1 MTAPPQ
7 ITASLA
13 PGEIP
18 TLLRGEAAPI
28 RAWFEERNAARILLC
43 VLAVIVGAAAFGAAV
58 GAWRAPLQAFYTAVK
73 FPLIILLTA
82 LGNGLLNGML
92 APLLGTNISFRQSL
106 LAVLMSFTIA
116 SVVLGACAPL
126 AWFVIWN
133 SPPYSPDSDPASMN
147 THSFIFVLL
156 AAWMAAAGVAGN
168 IRLFQLLRQ
177 LAGNATSARRTMLA
191 WLAGNLL
198 LGSQL
203 AWMLRPFVG
212 APHLPVE
219 FLRQTAFE
227 GNFFEMLFRHVK
239 HLLS

>member
-1 MTAPPQ
+1 VTATPKPA
-7 ITASLA
+7 ASLA

-18 TLLRGEAAPI
+18 TLLRGEPAPI
-28 RAWFEERNAARILLC
+28 RAWFEEHSTARIILC
-43 VLAVIVGAAAFGAAV
+43 VLAIIAGTAAFGAAV
-58 GAWRAPLQAFYTAVK
+58 GAWRAPLQALYTAVK

-92 APLLGTNISFRQSL
+92 APLLGTNITFRQSL

-126 AWFVIWN
+126 VWFVIWN
-133 SPPYSPDSDPASMN
+133 SPPFSPDADHASLT

-156 AAWMAAAGVAGN
+156 AAWMAAAGIAGN
-168 IRLFQLLRQ
+168 VRLYQLLRQ
-177 LAGNATSARRTMLA
+177 LAGSSSSARRTLFA

-219 FLRQTAFE
+219 FLRSTAFE
-227 GNFFEMLFRHVK
+227 GNFFEMIYRHAK
-239 HLLS
+239 HLLP